1 MRLTAIDH
9 RLPRPDAVT
18 ANPRSDQAPI
28 AWRLVSDGD
37 VAYEREIIFAG
48 VAAAELDAA
57 GIGSEV
63 VTPYHALLVTTGG
76 RVILV
81 DAGLGELAGA
91 MGGTAGRLVDS
102 LRDVGLRPAEIDDV
116 VITHAHADHVGGL
129 TTGGRPTFDRA
140 RHHVTRHELDF
151 WLGEQPSE
159 RLFAPLAEMLVAS
172 ARSAF
177 TALQKAGLLRSCD
190 PDAVIA
196 PGVRLVPA
204 PGHTPGH
211 VAVELDNGGDTML
224 YLSDTVLHE
233 QQFAHPE
240 WTSAVDTDP
249 AQTVVT
255 RRAILDHAA
264 ERGTL
269 VAGFHLPK
277 LARVSRAGHGY
288 GLESARALT

>member
-1 MRLTAIDH
+1 MRPTAIDQ
-9 RLPRPDAVT
+9 LPRPDAMT
-18 ANPRSDQAPI
+18 ARPASDPAPI
-28 AWRLVSDGD
+28 AWRLVSDGE
-37 VAYEREIIFAG
+37 VTYEREIIFGG

-102 LRDVGLRPAEIDDV
+102 LSDVGLRPAEIDDV

-129 TTGGRPTFDRA
+129 TSGGRPMFDRA
-140 RHHVTRHELDF
+140 RHHVTRQELDF
-151 WLGEQPSE
+151 WLGERPEE
-159 RLFAPLAEMLVAS
+159 RLFAPLAEMLVGT
-172 ARSAF
+172 ARSAL
-177 TALQKAGLLRSCD
+177 TTLRDAGLLRPRD

-196 PGVRLVPA
+196 PGVRLLSA

-233 QQFAHPE
+233 QQFANPE

-249 AQTVVT
+249 AETVAT
-255 RRAILDHAA
+255 RRAILDRAA

-269 VAGFHLPK
+269 VAGFHLPN
-277 LARVSRAGHGY
+277 LARVSRARRGY
-288 GLESARALT
+288 RLESVRAFT